1 MKPPKIGTLEYMY
14 YRRVMAHSD
23 SPIACFSF
31 LSFILRQKGSPMPN
45 TRIKIPSCALA
56 VLWVAFTVTPVAP
69 QIATNTGHLLLEEA
83 SRGIALVCPQQHH
96 LTCALQPLESHLYTA
111 NQPAPKSNAVFRPRS
126 QETANVELQVPEVLV
141 RALLMEDRTTGP
153 IELQIPE
160 ALPMVLTTEDWGQVP

>member
-1 MKPPKIGTLEYMY
+1 
-14 YRRVMAHSD
+14 MAHSD
-23 SPIACFSF
+23 SPVACFSF

-83 SRGIALVCPQQHH
+83 SREMALVCPQQHH

-111 NQPAPKSNAVFRPRS
+111 NQPAPKSSAVLTPRS
-126 QETANVELQVPEVLV
+126 QETVNVEIQVPEALV
-141 RALLMEDRTTGP
+141 RALLTEDRTTGP
-153 IELQIPE
+153 VELHIPE
-160 ALPMVLTTEDWGQVP
+160 ALSMVLTTENWGQMP